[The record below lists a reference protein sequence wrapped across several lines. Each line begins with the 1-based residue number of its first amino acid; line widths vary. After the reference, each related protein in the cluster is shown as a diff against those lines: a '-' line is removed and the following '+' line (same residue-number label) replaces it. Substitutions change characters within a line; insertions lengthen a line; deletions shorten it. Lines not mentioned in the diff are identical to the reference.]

1 MMKTLDL
8 NKEAIINAYNNGQ
21 SLNAIANTYDTYAI
35 SIRRLLEK
43 EGVPLRHDAKTS
55 GSCYVK
61 DGEKLIEWAKTQGR
75 LVTKAE
81 LAQIIGTKKLSPS
94 YFEKYPELS
103 KYIVTY
109 ERDEF
114 QDYIQKLYEWL
125 QKMKIPYKPN
135 DRTKIQM
142 SLTALLLGEYDG
154 LALQLDIKPTNMS
167 KKQYEKNIKEK
178 IERGTAAGIHI
189 LFLQKEHF
197 ENLDGVIELLDSMKY
212 SKRGSNR

>member
-1 MMKTLDL
+1 MKTLIL
-8 NKEAIINAYNNGQ
+8 NNKEAIINAYNNGQ
-21 SLNAIANTYDTYAI
+21 SMNSIASTYNTYAI

-43 EGVPLRHDAKTS
+43 EGIPLRHDAKTP

-81 LAQIIGTKKLSPS
+81 LARIVGTKKLSPS

-125 QKMKIPYKPN
+125 QKMNISYKPN

-178 IERGTAAGIHI
+178 IERGIAAGIRI

-197 ENLDGVIELLDSMKY
+197 KNLDSVVELLDNMRHLKEA
-212 SKRGSNR
+212 

>member
-1 MMKTLDL
+1 MKTLDS

-21 SLNAIANTYDTYAI
+21 SMNAIANTYNTYPI

-43 EGVPLRHDAKTS
+43 EGVPLRHDAKTP

-81 LAQIIGTKKLSPS
+81 LAQIVGTKKLSPS

-125 QKMKIPYKPN
+125 QKMNIPYKPN

-178 IERGTAAGIHI
+178 IERGITAGIRI

-197 ENLDGVIELLDSMKY
+197 KNLDSVVELLDNMRHLKEA
-212 SKRGSNR
+212 

>member
-1 MMKTLDL
+1 MKTLDS

-21 SLNAIANTYDTYAI
+21 SMNAIANTYNTYPI

-43 EGVPLRHDAKTS
+43 EGVPLRHDAKTP

-61 DGEKLIEWAKTQGR
+61 DGKKLIEWAKTQGR

-81 LAQIIGTKKLSPS
+81 LAQIVGTKKLSPS

-125 QKMKIPYKPN
+125 QKMNIPYKPN

-178 IERGTAAGIHI
+178 IERGIAAGIHI

-212 SKRGSNR
+212 SKRGV

>member
-1 MMKTLDL
+1 MKTLDS

-21 SLNAIANTYDTYAI
+21 SMNAIANTYNTYPI

-43 EGVPLRHDAKTS
+43 EGVPLRHDAKTP

-61 DGEKLIEWAKTQGR
+61 DGKKLIEWAKTQGR

-125 QKMKIPYKPN
+125 QKMNIPYKPN

-178 IERGTAAGIHI
+178 IERGIAAGIRI

-197 ENLDGVIELLDSMKY
+197 ENLDSIVELLDDMKY
-212 SKRGSNR
+212 SKGV